1 MRIILKI
8 LAMPFVVILTI
19 FGAVFTFVHFLS
31 AWVFYVAAFVLG
43 ALSLVMLFS
52 GDTYF
57 GIGNFI
63 IAFVIFILPAVA
75 EWIADKLDDLNYT
88 LKDFITS

>member
-57 GIGNFI
+57 GIGNFNRI
-63 IAFVIFILPAVA
+63 CYIYSSHSGGV
-75 EWIADKLDDLNYT
+75 DCRQT
-88 LKDFITS
+88 G